1 MGKAAL
7 LSEHP
12 CFALP
17 QIPAGSCEP
26 GFKRG
31 VEWGLKAAAAFI
43 SPPKVDGEDEEFA
56 CADVAEVF
64 RGTLRDRLFE
74 EIDHAA

>member
-12 CFALP
+12 SFALP
-17 QIPAGSCEP
+17 PTPAGAGEP

-31 VEWGLKAAAAFI
+31 AEWGLKAAAAFI

-56 CADVAEVF
+56 CEDVAEVF
-64 RGTLRDRLFE
+64 RGTLRERLFE
-74 EIDHAA
+74 AIDHAA